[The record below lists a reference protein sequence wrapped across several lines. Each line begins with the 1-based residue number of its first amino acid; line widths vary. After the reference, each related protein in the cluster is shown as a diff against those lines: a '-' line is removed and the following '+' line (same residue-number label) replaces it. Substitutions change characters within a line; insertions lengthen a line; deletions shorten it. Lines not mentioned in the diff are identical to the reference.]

1 MTNPSLRT
9 AVTDLP
15 PYVPGRRAQSALA
28 AALASNE
35 SHYPPLESV
44 LKVVADAAGRLNR
57 YPEISSIE
65 LRERIAEHVGVTV
78 AEIAV
83 GPGSVGVLQQIITSM
98 CDSGDEVV
106 FAWRSFEAY
115 PIVVGLAG
123 AVAVPVPLRDEGHDL
138 AAMLKAI
145 TSRTRVVLLCSPNNP
160 TGVAIAASELE
171 TFLDQVPPQVL
182 VVIDEAYV
190 EYAGTPEIALSAYR
204 RYPNVCVLRTFSK
217 AYGLAGLR
225 VGYAIASPELAE
237 GLRRTAIPFG
247 VTSIAQQAA
256 ISSLDAYDE
265 MRERVVPVIAERQRM
280 TAALRSY
287 GWNIP
292 DSEANFIWIRTTE
305 TLRERLLSAFA
316 AEDILVRGYPNDGV
330 RITLADPKTNDRV
343 LRVLRDEPRP

>member
-1 MTNPSLRT
+1 MTNPALRT
-9 AVTDLP
+9 AVTDLR

-44 LKVVADAAGRLNR
+44 LKVVADASGRLNR

-65 LRERIAEHVGVTV
+65 LRERIAEHVGVTA

-83 GPGSVGVLQQIITSM
+83 GPGSVGVLQQIITAM
-98 CDSGDEVV
+98 CDAGDEVV

-138 AAMLKAI
+138 AAMVNAI
-145 TSRTRVVLLCSPNNP
+145 TARTRVVLLCSPNNP
-160 TGVAIAASELE
+160 TGVAITASELE
-171 TFLDQVPPQVL
+171 SFLDQVPPQVL
-182 VVIDEAYV
+182 VVVDEAYF
-190 EYAGTPEIALSAYR
+190 EYAGTPETALSAYR
-204 RYPNVCVLRTFSK
+204 RHPNVCVLRTFSK

-225 VGYAIASPELAE
+225 VGYAIASSELAD

-256 ISSLDAYDE
+256 IASLDAYDE
-265 MRERVVPVIAERQRM
+265 MRERVVPVIAERRRM
-280 TAALRSY
+280 TAVLRTY
-287 GWNIP
+287 GWSIP

-305 TLRERLLSAFA
+305 ALREHLLSAFA
-316 AEDILVRGYPNDGV
+316 AEDILVRGYPNDGI
-330 RITLADPKTNDRV
+330 RITVADPESNDRV
-343 LRVLRDEPRP
+343 LRVLRRSRP